1 MITLRPSR
9 LQWWWM
15 AIALGVLAVVAG
27 VAISFGAVS
36 LDFSAI
42 VRSILDRLPFVEVDS
57 GLDERQEAILWA
69 IRLPRVVLGGLV
81 GATLALAGGAYQGS
95 FRNPLADPYLLG
107 VAAGAGLGATIA
119 IAYLSASTLPI
130 SPLLLLAFAGGIGG
144 VALTYLVGF
153 SVRAGR
159 TSVTLILAGVAVAAF
174 LTAVQTYL
182 LQREVATLRQV
193 YGWILG
199 RLTTVG
205 WDEVL
210 LILPWAIPNY
220 ITALI
225 WQGMF
230 HSQFGVINQVIQMFG
245 GEGLSWFD
253 SPFTAF
259 ITVLSTN
266 GWLSFPFMMVISL
279 GALQSIPND
288 LYEAARVDGA
298 TRWQQFKTI
307 TLPSLKPALVPAVII
322 SVIWTFNQFN
332 VIYLVSG
339 GEPGGSTE
347 ILITEAYKI
356 AFEQYRYGYAAA
368 YSVVIFIIL
377 LTYGIWQNRVTGAS
391 EGV

>member
-1 MITLRPSR
+1 M
-9 LQWWWM
+9 
-15 AIALGVLAVVAG
+15 ALGVLAVVAG

-36 LDFSAI
+36 LDLSAI
-42 VRSILDRLPFVEVDS
+42 GRSILDRLPFVEVDS

-119 IAYLSASTLPI
+119 IAYLSASPLPI
-130 SPLLLLAFAGGIGG
+130 SPLLLLAFAGGVGG

-159 TSVTLILAGVAVAAF
+159 TSLTLILAGVAVAAF

-210 LILPWAIPNY
+210 LILPWVVVTGIVVLAGRGRLDVLSVGDEEARALGVDPSRVRLVIVLAATLG
-220 ITALI
+220 TAAVVAVSGLI
-225 WQGMF
+225 GF
-230 HSQFGVINQVIQMFG
+230 VGIIVPHTVRIVFGTSYKVVLPLSIVYGAAFLIVADLIARTVVSP
-245 GEGLSWFD
+245 GELPIGVV
-253 SPFTAF
+253 TAF
-259 ITVLSTN
+259 FGAPFFAFVLRSSR
-266 GWLSFPFMMVISL
+266 GV
-279 GALQSIPND
+279 
-288 LYEAARVDGA
+288 
-298 TRWQQFKTI
+298 
-307 TLPSLKPALVPAVII
+307 
-322 SVIWTFNQFN
+322 
-332 VIYLVSG
+332 
-339 GEPGGSTE
+339 GS
-347 ILITEAYKI
+347 
-356 AFEQYRYGYAAA
+356 
-368 YSVVIFIIL
+368 
-377 LTYGIWQNRVTGAS
+377 
-391 EGV
+391 